1 MFGQDRDQT
10 RQMFIQA
17 WRKQQNNQPLE
28 PLEEIIVTIVSQH
41 PEYQALLTNSDKAL
55 GTEYLPESGETN
67 PFLHMGMHIA
77 IHEQLSTDRPT
88 SIAAIF
94 QQLVMLSGDAH
105 HAEHQV
111 MDCLGEMLWLAQ
123 REQKMP
129 DEQAYLTCLKKLLT
143 QSR

>member
-10 RQMFIQA
+10 RQVFIQA
-17 WRKQQNNQPLE
+17 WQKQLNNKPLE
-28 PLEEIIVTIVSQH
+28 SLEEIIVNIINQH
-41 PEYQALLTNSDKAL
+41 PEYQKLLNNMDKAL
-55 GTEYLPESGETN
+55 GAEYLPENGQTN

-88 SIAAIF
+88 GIAGLF
-94 QQLVMLSGDAH
+94 QQLVMQAGDSH

-129 DEQAYLTCLKKLLT
+129 DEQAYLSCLKKLLNN
-143 QSR
+143 SI